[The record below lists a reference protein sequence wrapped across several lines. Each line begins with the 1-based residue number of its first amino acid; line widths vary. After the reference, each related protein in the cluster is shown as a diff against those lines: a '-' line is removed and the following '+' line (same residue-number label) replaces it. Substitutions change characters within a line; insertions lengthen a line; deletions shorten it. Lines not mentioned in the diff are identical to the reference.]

1 MFLLEHA
8 KKTATKSIKE
18 KKNLWEIATLFTET
32 LLKRIKR
39 RFTGAMTFPLF
50 FTSFSNISFW
60 MEPMNNYHLSQNI
73 LSQICVLYIAI
84 F

>member
-1 MFLLEHA
+1 MQRKLQQRALR
-8 KKTATKSIKE
+8 KKKS
-18 KKNLWEIATLFTET
+18 LWEIAILFTET
-32 LLKRIKR
+32 LLKIIKR

-60 MEPMNNYHLSQNI
+60 MEPMNNYHSSQNI
-73 LSQICVLYIAI
+73 RSQICVLYIAI